1 MNTTLQ
7 NLYINKEF
15 YSKDYN
21 YYNYFKFKQTGIIP
35 IYYKTPSIFLDGLYF
50 KVPDCQVLKIEKKSF
65 DTDFIL
71 TIKLQKDDF
80 IPISKI
86 SNLNDNDKINKLIQ
100 ILKNLDKD
108 NIYFFEKNYKFFPLK
123 RKRTNKSIY
132 IKKDDVY
139 QQEKQ
144 KIKDNIELNWDG
156 TPNNYNNNL
165 NHNLNHNMII
175 SDSATSNKEI
185 PNLDKDSN
193 NGIYSNE
200 TYKTTRFH
208 KPEQYASYASFLRED
223 DSGSIIMKVI
233 IKHNYFSKLLHHI
246 INKNLIP
253 DGDGNKLNNIITF
266 CQQDFYILKK
276 KSYYFN
282 CDNIDIKIP
291 LCLKSNIFYLD
302 GKNIKMKWNICDFY

>member
-15 YSKDYN
+15 YSKEYN

-50 KVPDCQVLKIEKKSF
+50 KVPDCQVIKIEKKTF

-86 SNLNDNDKINKLIQ
+86 GNLNDNDKINKLIQ

-144 KIKDNIELNWDG
+144 KIKDNIELDWDG
-156 TPNNYNNNL
+156 TPINHNH

-185 PNLDKDSN
+185 PNIDKDSN

-208 KPEQYASYASFLRED
+208 KPEQYASYASFLREV

-266 CQQDFYILKK
+266 CQQDFYLLKK

-302 GKNIKMKWNICDFY
+302 GKNIKMKWSICDFY

>member
-50 KVPDCQVLKIEKKSF
+50 KVPDCQVIKIEKKTF

-71 TIKLQKDDF
+71 TIKIQKDDF
-80 IPISKI
+80 IPISKGI
-86 SNLNDNDKINKLIQ
+86 DLNHNKTNVLIQ
-100 ILKNLDKD
+100 ILKNIDKD

-123 RKRTNKSIY
+123 RKRTNKSIQ

-144 KIKDNIELNWDG
+144 KIKDNIEMDWDG
-156 TPNNYNNNL
+156 TPINNNH
-165 NHNLNHNMII
+165 NHNHNGVNNMII
-175 SDSATSNKEI
+175 SNSSKNNKEI
-185 PNLDKDSN
+185 TNLDKDSN
-193 NGIYSNE
+193 KSIYNNE
-200 TYKTTRFH
+200 SYKTTRFH
-208 KPEQYASYASFLRED
+208 KPEQYASYTSFLKED
-223 DSGSIIMKVI
+223 DSGYISMKVI

-246 INKNLIP
+246 ISKNLIT
-253 DGDGNKLNNIITF
+253 DGSKLNNIITF
-266 CQQDFYILKK
+266 CQQDFYIVKK

-282 CDNIDIKIP
+282 CDNLDIKLP

-302 GKNIKMKWNICDFY
+302 GKHIRMKWCICDFY